1 MPCLSDRR
9 LYTKTASHIPPSV
22 RTATAHYPPTPRVG
36 KILMIVQPTT
46 SSCWRSRMKL
56 SLGRR
61 HHPSSSPCLLRPRAQ
76 PSLRKRWHRDT
87 STPSSRR
94 NAGLVLVRTGVSFC
108 VRCVSSNRALW
119 LPLTQIA
126 FPACP
131 GRKSPWCAAQRLLG
145 APVGMN
151 LYFSGRFAVKKI
163 AVGESHT
170 YLVDILREVRLLEEL
185 RHPNIVTYHH
195 SWLETTQF
203 SPFGPKVPAL
213 LYVPSL
219 NPRLG

>member
-1 MPCLSDRR
+1 
-9 LYTKTASHIPPSV
+9 
-22 RTATAHYPPTPRVG
+22 
-36 KILMIVQPTT
+36 
-46 SSCWRSRMKL
+46 
-56 SLGRR
+56 
-61 HHPSSSPCLLRPRAQ
+61 
-76 PSLRKRWHRDT
+76 
-87 STPSSRR
+87 
-94 NAGLVLVRTGVSFC
+94 
-108 VRCVSSNRALW
+108 
-119 LPLTQIA
+119 
-126 FPACP
+126 
-131 GRKSPWCAAQRLLG
+131 
-145 APVGMN
+145 MN